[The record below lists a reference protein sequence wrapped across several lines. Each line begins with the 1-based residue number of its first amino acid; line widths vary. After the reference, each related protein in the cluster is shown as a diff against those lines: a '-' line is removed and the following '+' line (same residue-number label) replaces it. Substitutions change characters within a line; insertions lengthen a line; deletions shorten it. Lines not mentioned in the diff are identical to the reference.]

1 MKKVIALFVGLVCI
15 VITLFYIKVQN
26 LKADLAEAL
35 QHQQIVVSS
44 PNLSLQ
50 FFPLALVAENVK
62 IQPPLLTP
70 WQVDIPRIELQIDF
84 FSLLQN
90 QIKVDQIHII
100 NGKLFSSQHNASD
113 PVENINLILKPT
125 ALFLTELFSSTI
137 NQGDFATQG
146 RFIYKKQPY
155 QFHLVRGKWFIKQ
168 PQGYQFYADELE
180 INQATLE
187 KVAIQ
192 YLPSRIYFRSQQ
204 GNIDFYRQQ
213 KGYAL
218 VGENVDIYAFWAT
231 LDIRSILTGKGK
243 LTGFLQFEN
252 ARLPIGELSFEI
264 YQGKINGINL
274 FNLMAQYFPI
284 NYDEQQLAR
293 QQINTDFDIGRAY
306 LVWDQQKLWVK
317 DLAIQTSA
325 LQLTGLGEVGLLNGQ
340 CDFQAHLTLNQ
351 PKYST
356 LRLPIHF
363 FGDCHSPQYKIEMDK
378 ELRNNLKQMLKRH
391 LR

>member
-1 MKKVIALFVGLVCI
+1 MKKVIALLTAFVCV
-15 VITLFYIKVQN
+15 VITLFYFKVQH
-26 LKADLAEAL
+26 LKSDLVEAL
-35 QHQQIVVSS
+35 QHQQAIISS
-44 PNLSLQ
+44 PKLSFQ
-50 FFPLALVAENVK
+50 VFPLALVAENVK
-62 IQPPLLTP
+62 IQPPLLAP
-70 WQVDIPRIELQIDF
+70 WQVDLPRLELQIDL
-84 FSLLQN
+84 FSLLQS
-90 QIKVDQIHII
+90 QIKIEKIHLT
-100 NGKLFSSQHNASD
+100 NGKLSSSQHNASD
-113 PVENINLILKPT
+113 PIENINLTLKPT
-125 ALFLTELFSSTI
+125 ALFLTELFSPTI
-137 NQGDFATQG
+137 KQENFALQGHFV
-146 RFIYKKQPY
+146 YKNQPY
-155 QFHLVRGKWFIKQ
+155 KFHLPKARWLIKQ
-168 PQGYQFYADELE
+168 PQVYQFYADELE

-252 ARLPIGELSFEI
+252 ARLPTGELSFDI
-264 YQGKINGINL
+264 YQGNINGINL
-274 FNLMAQYFPI
+274 FNFVAQYFPI

-293 QQINTDFDIGRAY
+293 QQINTDFDIGRAD

-317 DLAIQTSA
+317 NLVIQTSV
-325 LQLTGLGEVGLLNGQ
+325 LQLTGAGEVGLLNGQ
-340 CDFQAHLTLNQ
+340 CDFQTQLTLNQ
-351 PKYST
+351 QKYST

-363 FGDCHSPQYKIEMDK
+363 FGDCHSPQYKIEMNK
-378 ELRNNLKQMLKRH
+378 ELRNNLKQRLKRY